1 MKIYF
6 ASDHAGF
13 ELKNALVAYLRDE
26 KSMGA
31 EITDC
36 GADSYNE
43 TDDFTEFIPKAIK
56 AVANDIEKGI
66 TNSRAIILGGSGEG
80 EAMAANRFSGIRA
93 TVYYGGDKKIL
104 EVSEEHNNA
113 NVLSLGAR
121 FLSIPEAKEAVDI
134 WLSRSFKGEEKYE
147 RRNEALDNFN
157 NINNIN
163 TKPDIV

>member
-13 ELKNALVAYLRDE
+13 ELKNALVVYLRDE
-26 KSMGA
+26 KG
-31 EITDC
+31 IDVTDC

-56 AVANDIEKGI
+56 ALSDDMAKGI
-66 TNSRAIILGGSGEG
+66 VGNKAIILGGSGEG

-134 WLSRSFKGEEKYE
+134 WLAHSFKGEEKYE
-147 RRNEALDNFN
+147 RRNEALDEL
-157 NINNIN
+157 
-163 TKPDIV
+163 TS

>member
-13 ELKNALVAYLRDE
+13 ELKNALVVYLRDE
-26 KSMGA
+26 KK
-31 EITDC
+31 IDVTDC
-36 GADSYNE
+36 GAYSYNE
-43 TDDFTEFIPKAIK
+43 TDDFTEFIPKAIR
-56 AVANDIEKGI
+56 ALSDDMVKGI
-66 TNSRAIILGGSGEG
+66 VGSKAIILGGSGEG
-80 EAMAANRFSGIRA
+80 EAMAANRFPGIRA

-134 WLSRSFKGEEKYE
+134 WLSHSFKGEEKYE

-157 NINNIN
+157 SIN

>member
-1 MKIYF
+1 MKIYL

-13 ELKNALVAYLRDE
+13 ELKNALVAYLQGE
-26 KSMGA
+26 KMVDV
-31 EITDC
+31 TDC

-43 TDDFTEFIPKAIK
+43 TDDFTEFIPKAVK
-56 AVANDIEKGI
+56 AVVNDIENGI
-66 TNSRAIILGGSGEG
+66 TDSKAIILGGSGEG
-80 EAMAANRFSGIRA
+80 EAMAANRFPGIRA

-134 WLSRSFKGEEKYE
+134 WLSHSFKGEEKYE
-147 RRNEALDNFN
+147 RRNEALDDL
-157 NINNIN
+157 
-163 TKPDIV
+163 TS

>member
-13 ELKNALVAYLRDE
+13 ELKNALVEYLRDE
-26 KSMGA
+26 KKI
-31 EITDC
+31 EVTDC

-56 AVANDIEKGI
+56 AVSSDIEKGI
-66 TNSRAIILGGSGEG
+66 VDSKAIILGGSGEG

-93 TVYYGGDKKIL
+93 TVYYGGDKKIH

-134 WLSRSFKGEEKYE
+134 WLSHSFKGEEKYE

>member
-1 MKIYF
+1 M
-6 ASDHAGF
+6 
-13 ELKNALVAYLRDE
+13 
-26 KSMGA
+26 
-31 EITDC
+31 TDC

-56 AVANDIEKGI
+56 AVASDIEKGI
-66 TNSRAIILGGSGEG
+66 IDSKAIILGGSGEG
-80 EAMAANRFSGIRA
+80 EAMAANRFPGIRA

-134 WLSRSFKGEEKYE
+134 WLSHSFKGQEKYE
-147 RRNEALDNFN
+147 RRNEALDDL
-157 NINNIN
+157 
-163 TKPDIV
+163 TS